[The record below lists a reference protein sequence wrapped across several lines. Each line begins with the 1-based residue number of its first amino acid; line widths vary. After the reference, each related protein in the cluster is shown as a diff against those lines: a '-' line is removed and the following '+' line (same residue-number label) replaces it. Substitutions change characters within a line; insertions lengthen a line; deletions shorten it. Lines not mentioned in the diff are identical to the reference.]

1 MNLETLNDMWEKD
14 SQLDDEKLDHDSL
27 AIPKLHAKY
36 LRLYNNFTTLRDQ
49 AELDVKRTYRDRWEY
64 YTGKSEKPFPM
75 KLIKTDVAIYLEADQ
90 EYQKSVL
97 KAKYLNQMVESIK
110 TILTSINNRSFHI
123 KNVLSSPSSLK
134 DMKSNV
140 VIQKKNEVYLT
151 VKL

>member
-1 MNLETLNDMWEKD
+1 MNLETLNEMWEKD
-14 SQLDDEKLDHDSL
+14 SPLDDEKLDHDSL
-27 AIPKLHAKY
+27 AIPKLHAQY

-64 YTGKSEKPFPM
+64 YTGKSEKPFPV

-110 TILTSINNRSFHI
+110 TILSAINNRSFHI
-123 KNVLSSPSSLK
+123 KNAVEFAKFLK
-134 DMKSNV
+134 GYE
-140 VIQKKNEVYLT
+140 I
-151 VKL
+151 

>member
-1 MNLETLNDMWEKD
+1 MNLETLNDMWEED

-36 LRLYNNFTTLRDQ
+36 LRLYNNFVTLRDQ

-64 YTGKSEKPFPM
+64 YTGKSEKPFPV

-97 KAKYLNQMVESIK
+97 KAKYLNQMVDAIK
-110 TILTSINNRSFHI
+110 TILSAINNRSFHI
-123 KNVLSSPSSLK
+123 KNAVEFAKFLK
-134 DMKSNV
+134 GYE
-140 VIQKKNEVYLT
+140 I
-151 VKL
+151 

>member
-36 LRLYNNFTTLRDQ
+36 LRLYNNFVTLRDQ

-110 TILTSINNRSFHI
+110 TILSAINNRSFHI
-123 KNVLSSPSSLK
+123 KNAVEFAKFLK
-134 DMKSNV
+134 GYE
-140 VIQKKNEVYLT
+140 I
-151 VKL
+151 

>member
-1 MNLETLNDMWEKD
+1 MNLETLNEMWAKD
-14 SQLDDEKLDHDSL
+14 APLDDEKLDNDSL
-27 AIPKLHAKY
+27 SIPKLHAKY
-36 LRLYNNFTTLRDQ
+36 LRLYNNFVTLRDQ

-110 TILTSINNRSFHI
+110 TILSAINNRSFHI
-123 KNVLSSPSSLK
+123 KNAVEFAKFLK
-134 DMKSNV
+134 GYE
-140 VIQKKNEVYLT
+140 I
-151 VKL
+151 

>member
-14 SQLDDEKLDHDSL
+14 SPLDDEKLDHDSL

-36 LRLYNNFTTLRDQ
+36 LRLYNNFVTLRDQ
-49 AELDVKRTYRDRWEY
+49 AELEVKRTYRDRWEY

-110 TILTSINNRSFHI
+110 TILSAINNRSFHI
-123 KNVLSSPSSLK
+123 KNAVEFAKFLK
-134 DMKSNV
+134 GYE
-140 VIQKKNEVYLT
+140 I
-151 VKL
+151 

>member
-14 SQLDDEKLDHDSL
+14 SQLNDEKLDHDSL

-36 LRLYNNFTTLRDQ
+36 LRLYNNFVTLRDQ

-64 YTGKSEKPFPM
+64 YTGKSEKPFPV

-110 TILTSINNRSFHI
+110 TILSAINNRSFHI
-123 KNVLSSPSSLK
+123 KNAVEFAKFLK
-134 DMKSNV
+134 GYE
-140 VIQKKNEVYLT
+140 I
-151 VKL
+151 

>member
-14 SQLDDEKLDHDSL
+14 SPLDDEKLDHDSL
-27 AIPKLHAKY
+27 SIPKLHAKY
-36 LRLYNNFTTLRDQ
+36 LRLYNNFVTLKDQ
-49 AELDVKRTYRDRWEY
+49 AELEVKRTYRDRWEY

-110 TILTSINNRSFHI
+110 TILSAINNRCLLYTS
-123 KNVLSSPSSLK
+123 
-134 DMKSNV
+134 DAAD
-140 VIQKKNEVYLT
+140 E
-151 VKL
+151 

>member
-1 MNLETLNDMWEKD
+1 MNLDTLNDMWEKD
-14 SQLDDEKLDHDSL
+14 SQLNDEKLDHDSL

-36 LRLYNNFTTLRDQ
+36 LRLYNNFVTLRDQ

-110 TILTSINNRSFHI
+110 TILSAINNRSFHI
-123 KNVLSSPSSLK
+123 KNAVEFAKFLK
-134 DMKSNV
+134 GYE
-140 VIQKKNEVYLT
+140 I
-151 VKL
+151 